1 MTDCLVRNSNLDCIL
16 LELAIRD
23 TLIETLIVIRY
34 CPLLTAVAGL
44 CENAFM
50 TPQTVRWNPVKR
62 RNVNFKARISNEARI
77 EA

>member
-23 TLIETLIVIRY
+23 SLIETLIVIRY

-44 CENAFM
+44 CENAFLYD
-50 TPQTVRWNPVKR
+50 TADGPVESSETSQCELQST
-62 RNVNFKARISNEARI
+62 NFK
-77 EA
+77 